1 MAMRLIRWSLAI
13 LLLAGLTGCQSSLM
27 VKSTESTPA
36 PEPGK
41 AMVVFM
47 RPSMFGGAI
56 QSSVYDTHAKDDKFI
71 GIVSTKTKIAYQA
84 DPGDHLFMVIAE
96 NADFMIAHLDAG
108 KTYYALVSPRMGV
121 WKARFSLL
129 PIHHRADAKY
139 NTESADFRDWMAKT
153 AWIQST
159 PAAEAWY
166 RKNEADLRS
175 KKLDYMRKWDAADMH
190 QKDELTIPASDGV

>member
-1 MAMRLIRWSLAI
+1 MRLIRWSLGI
-13 LLLAGLTGCQSSLM
+13 LLLAGLAGCQSSLM
-27 VKSTESTPA
+27 VKSTGAAPT

-56 QSSVYDTHAKDDKFI
+56 QSSVYDTHAKSDNFI

-84 DPGDHLFMVIAE
+84 EPGDHLFMVVAE

-129 PIHHRADAKY
+129 PIHHRSDAKY
-139 NTESADFRDWMAKT
+139 NSLSPEFRDWMGST
-153 AWIQST
+153 DWITIT
-159 PAAEAWY
+159 PAAQQWY
-166 RKNEADLRS
+166 QTNAADITAR
-175 KKLDYMRKWDAADMH
+175 KLDYMHKWDNAEAR
-190 QKDELTIPASDGV
+190 QKAELTLPADDGI